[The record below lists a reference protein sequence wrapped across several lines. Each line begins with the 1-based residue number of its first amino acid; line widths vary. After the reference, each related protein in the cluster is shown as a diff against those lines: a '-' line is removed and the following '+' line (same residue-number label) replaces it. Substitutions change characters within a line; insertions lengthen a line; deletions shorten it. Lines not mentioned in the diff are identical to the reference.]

1 MLLQNNFQKI
11 QILKQKLEDPAY
23 QDKIFQSKFYKKMA
37 YTSIFTLEN
46 ISYIIDEYLVSY
58 KVERKKQE
66 QLLLL
71 FGLLQGIFA
80 GIDALYSLSRSLG
93 LNKILI
99 GLNQN
104 KVLKEIK
111 RIRNDVVGH
120 PTYRYYDN
128 NTIGFCI
135 LDFDKMTESKIS
147 YSIYT
152 DDSDDVERRTVD
164 MIEVINSYLLETMT
178 NLQSTSR
185 FLDLK
190 LNLEAVNLLDLAT
203 VLFNN
208 YVNGEKDFKNLNQI
222 KENYQKLI
230 EIDNANDRI
239 IWRVNNINYLFNL
252 EENKYVKHLTFL
264 EIKKLY
270 ESLYDLERQVNS
282 QARKQKLVFDGAADL
297 NRLKRDLRK
306 QKDKNYNLYNDY
318 THPLYLKF
326 LKSLVKKLKK
336 NKKYNDLANWL
347 DKIIKENDQVLLYAF
362 GSYLK
367 YN

>member
-1 MLLQNNFQKI
+1 LLQSNFEKI
-11 QILKQKLEDPAY
+11 QVLKRKLDDPAY
-23 QDKIFQSKFYKKMA
+23 QEKLFKSKFNKKMA
-37 YTSIFTLEN
+37 QTSVFTLEN
-46 ISYIIDEYLVSY
+46 IYYIIDEYLISY

-80 GIDALYSLSRSLG
+80 GIDALYSLGRSLG

-120 PTYRYYDN
+120 TTYRYYDN

-135 LDFDKMTESKIS
+135 LDFEKMTESTIF

-152 DDSDDVERRTVD
+152 DDSDDVERKTVD
-164 MIEVINSYLLETMT
+164 MIEVINSYLKESIT

-190 LNLEAVNLLDLAT
+190 LKIDTVNLLDLAIA
-203 VLFNN
+203 LFNN
-208 YVNGEKDFKNLNQI
+208 YSNEVKDKISLGKI
-222 KENYQKLI
+222 KENYQKLM
-230 EIDNANDRI
+230 EIDNENDRI
-239 IWRVNNINYLFNL
+239 LWRISNIEYMFSL
-252 EENKYVKHLTFL
+252 EENDYVKNLIFL

-270 ESLYDLERQVNS
+270 ESLYELERQVNS
-282 QARKQKLVFDGAADL
+282 QARKQSLVFDGNPEL

-306 QKDKNYNLYNDY
+306 HKDKNYNLYNDY

-326 LKSLVKKLKK
+326 LKSLIKKLKK
-336 NKKYNDLANWL
+336 EKKYYNLSLWL
-347 DKIIKENDQVLLYAF
+347 EKIVSENDQVLLYAF